1 MGGLP
6 KIRTPGAQ
14 PTAASCPRNQDHDLS
29 DVRGWAEIAHRPPKL
44 RDRSRNRRSP
54 HDGHGPANAVDRMHR
69 RTRSRRRNVLGAAQG
84 TAPRAVD
91 GRARDYRGGVLPARL
106 ASRPAAS
113 TAAAPVFSASP
124 GPAYSAEVSRRTG
137 VACETGMT
145 EEIWAHL
152 PPATAAGSQ
161 AG

>member
-54 HDGHGPANAVDRMHR
+54 HDGHGAANAVDRMHR
-69 RTRSRRRNVLGAAQG
+69 RTRSRRRNVPGA
-84 TAPRAVD
+84 
-91 GRARDYRGGVLPARL
+91 
-106 ASRPAAS
+106 
-113 TAAAPVFSASP
+113 
-124 GPAYSAEVSRRTG
+124 
-137 VACETGMT
+137 ACETGMT

-161 AG
+161 AGWARTSAAYAMRTSPATGTIR